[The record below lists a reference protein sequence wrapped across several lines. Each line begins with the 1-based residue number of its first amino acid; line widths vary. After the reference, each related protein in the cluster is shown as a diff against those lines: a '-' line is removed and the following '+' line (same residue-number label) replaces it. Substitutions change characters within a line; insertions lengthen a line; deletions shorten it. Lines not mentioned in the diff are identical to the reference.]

1 MFAAADLMLLNK
13 IDLLP
18 HLNFDIEQ
26 CMDYARQ
33 VNPKIHILQ
42 ISATTGEGQTRL
54 PTFSINKILS
64 SSASKDLKVCP
75 TICASK

>member
-1 MFAAADLMLLNK
+1 MTINNQYLCFDWFS
-13 IDLLP
+13 ILP

-42 ISATTGEGQTRL
+42 ISATTGEGMDKWL
-54 PTFSINKILS
+54 FI
-64 SSASKDLKVCP
+64 
-75 TICASK
+75 

>member
-1 MFAAADLMLLNK
+1 VLTCIA
-13 IDLLP
+13 DLLP

-42 ISATTGEGQTRL
+42 ISATTGEGMD
-54 PTFSINKILS
+54 KWYMW
-64 SSASKDLKVCP
+64 LKAHP
-75 TICASK
+75 NQMLQDKQDYPHFQ

>member
-1 MFAAADLMLLNK
+1 MLLNK

-42 ISATTGEGQTRL
+42 ISATTGEG
-54 PTFSINKILS
+54 S
-64 SSASKDLKVCP
+64 SD
-75 TICASK
+75 